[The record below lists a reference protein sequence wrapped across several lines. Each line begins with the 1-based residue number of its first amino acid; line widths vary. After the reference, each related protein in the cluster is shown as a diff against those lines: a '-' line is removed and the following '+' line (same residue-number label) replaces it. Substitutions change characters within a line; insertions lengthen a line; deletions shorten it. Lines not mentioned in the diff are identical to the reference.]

1 MVAFGGSGPIHALR
15 VARKLRIPRVV
26 FPLGAGVMSA
36 VGLLVSPLSF
46 DAARSH
52 RVRLDQLKPESFA
65 QILQTLV
72 DEAVGH
78 LEADGIPADRID
90 VERRLDMRH
99 EGQGFEVEVR
109 VPTIDGPP
117 RANAAM
123 NALEALPAVFK
134 ARYAELF
141 AVTSNNQPLEIVN
154 WKVAVT
160 GPRPAKAD
168 AYRLEQE
175 RVTRD
180 ARKGARL
187 AYFGGTDHV
196 ECVVYDRYALAPGAR
211 LTGPALIEERES
223 TCVVGP
229 GDRVEVDGDGNL
241 IAEIAYGGDA

>member
-1 MVAFGGSGPIHALR
+1 
-15 VARKLRIPRVV
+15 
-26 FPLGAGVMSA
+26 MSA

-52 RVRLDQLKPESFA
+52 RVRLDQLEPKAFA
-65 QILQTLV
+65 QTLQALV
-72 DEAVGH
+72 DEAVGR
-78 LEADGIPADRID
+78 LEADGIGADQVT

-99 EGQGFEVEVR
+99 EGQGFEIEVP
-109 VPTIDGPP
+109 VPATEDP
-117 RANAAM
+117 RE
-123 NALEALPAVFK
+123 ALDALPARFK

-141 AVTSNNQPLEIVN
+141 AVTSNDQPIEIVN

-175 RVTRD
+175 RTPRSALKGTRR
-180 ARKGARL
+180 AS
-187 AYFGGTDHV
+187 FGPTDPV
-196 ECVVYDRYALAPGAR
+196 ECPVYDRYALAPGAR

-229 GDRVEVDGDGNL
+229 GDRVEVDAAGNL
-241 IAEIAYGGDA
+241 IAEISYGGDA